1 MCIYIYMHIL
11 DFAFQ
16 SWPSPLRPP
25 HIWLFSIA
33 GDTKTTR
40 PSQNKTTLDAGRP
53 PRLKTV
59 RNVRWSH
66 ETHSACPLPIISH
79 TLQVNVNGIS
89 SIYNAWIDHGFEYI
103 YIYTIYIFTMVM
115 GYTTKTNLS
124 TLNVLQAL
132 HFLKHIHICV
142 FKIYVLKH
150 IHICV
155 SKRNDKNI
163 FDLNI
168 KWKLFSW

>member
-1 MCIYIYMHIL
+1 MLMEYPLYIMHELIMVL
-11 DFAFQ
+11 
-16 SWPSPLRPP
+16 
-25 HIWLFSIA
+25 
-33 GDTKTTR
+33 
-40 PSQNKTTLDAGRP
+40 N
-53 PRLKTV
+53 
-59 RNVRWSH
+59 
-66 ETHSACPLPIISH
+66 
-79 TLQVNVNGIS
+79 
-89 SIYNAWIDHGFEYI
+89 I

-168 KWKLFSW
+168 K